1 MAKLTVTNEGGKKLR
16 ARIRQHAIVTDQV
29 EKAGGTDSAPNPLE
43 AFVASLGMCMTY
55 FATVYLES
63 NGFEGEGTE
72 FDIEWEAGGKPK
84 RLVKFATKVRLPG
97 GVDLGPKS
105 RALLAAAKCCPV
117 HNSLRE
123 DIEVSLEL
131 AR

>member
-1 MAKLTVTNEGGKKLR
+1 MAKLTVTNEGGKTLR
-16 ARIRQHAIVTDQV
+16 ARIRQHAIVTDHV
-29 EKAGGTDSAPNPLE
+29 EKVGGTDTAPNPLE
-43 AFVASLGMCMTY
+43 TFVASLGMCMGY
-55 FATVYLES
+55 FATTYLES
-63 NGFEGEGTE
+63 NGLQAKGMA
-72 FDIEWEAGGKPK
+72 FDIEWEVGGKPK
-84 RLVKFATKVRLPG
+84 RLTKFAARISLPE

-123 DIEVSLEL
+123 DIEISLEL